1 MQIRDFVTYIVSIP
15 IRVLDRY
22 GRELGLF
29 LIAFFISG
37 SIATVIVYKAL
48 YWKTSHLTYVPPSI
62 VTEQPT
68 PLPTLSESPTPTN
81 TVLLETSNKVS
92 GLININTASLSELD
106 TLPGIGPV
114 YAQRIIDARPF
125 STIQSITRVAGIG
138 PKTYQKLQSLITV
151 D

>member
-1 MQIRDFVTYIVSIP
+1 MQIRDLVTYTVSIP
-15 IRVLDRY
+15 IRVLERY

-48 YWKTSHLTYVPPSI
+48 YWKTSHLTYVPA
-62 VTEQPT
+62 PT
-68 PLPTLSESPTPTN
+68 ITKSPTLVPTLVESPTPTN
-81 TVLLETSNKVS
+81 SVVSETSGKES
-92 GLININTASLSELD
+92 GLININTASLVELD
-106 TLPGIGPV
+106 SLPGIGPV

-125 STIQSITRVAGIG
+125 NTVQSITRVAGIG
-138 PKTYQKLQSLITV
+138 PKTYQKIQSLITA